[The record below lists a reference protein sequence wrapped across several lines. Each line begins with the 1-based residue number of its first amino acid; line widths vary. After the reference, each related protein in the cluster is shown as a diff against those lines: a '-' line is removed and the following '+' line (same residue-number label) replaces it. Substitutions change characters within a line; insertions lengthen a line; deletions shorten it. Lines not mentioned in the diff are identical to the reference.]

1 MLKKTITYT
10 DYNGEE
16 RTEDFYF
23 NLNKVECMELEFSVA
38 PGETLSNSIQTLV
51 NAQDMGTVIATI
63 KKIVLMAYGVKSPDG
78 KKFVKNQ
85 RLREE
90 FEQTPAFEQLY
101 WDLITDSNSAADFL
115 SGVMPSAVR
124 DSLGNDPKRELLNRM
139 KAFEQAN
146 K

>member
-16 RTEDFYF
+16 RTDDFYF
-23 NLNKVECMELEFSVA
+23 NLNKVECMELEFSVS
-38 PGETLSNSIQTLV
+38 PGETLSNYIQVLV
-51 NAQDMGTVIATI
+51 DSQDMGTVIATI
-63 KKIVLMAYGVKSPDG
+63 KKIVLMSYGIKSPDG
-78 KKFVKNQ
+78 KRFIKNAKI
-85 RLREE
+85 RDD
-90 FEQTPAFEQLY
+90 FEQSPAFEQLY
-101 WDLITDSNSAADFL
+101 WDLITDSESAADFL

-124 DSLGNDPKRELLNRM
+124 DSLGDNPKKELLNRM